1 MIQDLTGI
9 HNEAFYDTSKPEGY
23 SRRAAD
29 TTKLKKVTDGFIPTI
44 SLEEGLQ
51 EMIAWYENQKR
62 II

>member
-9 HNEAFYDTSKPEGY
+9 HNEVFYDTSKHEGY

-44 SLEEGLQ
+44 EEGLQ
-51 EMIAWYENQKR
+51 EMTAWYENQKR